1 MKLVRFSTI
10 SIRGMTCNSCVQLI
24 ESVINKQFNVIFV
37 NISLKSERAIIIYDE
52 ESSITPECLAAAVNN
67 MGFEA
72 EPFYESG
79 TFPECLDKTSGKAFE
94 TCLHVEDLISTNCED
109 RINRSLACLP
119 NLVTFRINKSSSTLE
134 IWHLQQVTTS
144 DLIDCISKS
153 GFKAITKPQ
162 TMSMCTEFS
171 TSNNNRIPP
180 SMKFECLSTIHLSS
194 KANLQS
200 FRQNLLIVKVDG
212 VINTIKFHELLQ
224 AYHDS
229 MNLSNYDLHVL
240 ASSENGMLLAVNI
253 LSPIPCDSLN
263 KGVRLVPA
271 DLMKQISDFLTSKQ
285 YPAARIKLL
294 NSDTNN
300 SEVYSFSNDCD
311 QNETNYHPSGDHTSK
326 LNGCEITVS
335 IYGMHC
341 HSCVRK
347 IESYFNEEPVKQ
359 LYNFKNCRVSL
370 SDKEGK
376 FILEKSS
383 KVQALT
389 QDDLVHIASGLL
401 EINVDKIH
409 LELQKL
415 GFQTSSVTNQLQLST
430 TVNYLSEVPLNRY
443 LPNTTPYSSSS
454 LLLSKKNLCTNP
466 TNTTTLSSSNGHL
479 STSCQTKGIN
489 LNVHHEKCYLHVTGM
504 TCSSCVHIIE
514 QNLLKL
520 KGVHSALVAL
530 IAMKAEIVYEPT
542 LITVKQLIKKV
553 EELGFSA
560 TLLEQHDS
568 LHGNTGRGTIHFTIH
583 ELPTNPS
590 QYTTIESTLN
600 KTKGVYS
607 ATLDLNT
614 KCLRIVYTPSEIGP
628 RDLMKQIENLG
639 YQPVLC
645 RPEQKNLHESSSLL
659 RWRSSFYFSLIFAI
673 PTMMIMIIF
682 MLLWPHYVPESC
694 PTHFREIS
702 MNDQQQQQQNLL
714 NNSNNTNEHRI
725 HYFTTPMIIPGLSV
739 ENMLM
744 FLLATPIQIF
754 GGRYFYIH
762 AYKSLKHGIANMDV
776 LIVIATTIAYLY
788 SVVILLIAI
797 LNRWQHSP
805 RTVFETSPMLL
816 VFVSLG
822 RWLEHIAKGKTSEA
836 LTKLLSLHA
845 KEATLID
852 LSSTERQ
859 KLEDTL
865 QQQTKHLPTNLFTS
879 GIEKRIPVEL
889 VHQNDIIKILPG
901 EKVPVDSVILIGSTS
916 CDESLITG
924 ESMPVVK
931 KPGSDLIGGSINLAS
946 IVWAKATH
954 VGEDSA
960 LSQIVRL
967 VEEAQT
973 SKAPV
978 QQLADKIAGY
988 FVPFICLVSLTVFIL
1003 WINLGLLVPTTIK
1016 GYEPGCSI
1024 PLLAID
1030 HAFRMAI
1037 TVLTIACPCALGLAT
1052 PTAVM
1057 VATGTGAL
1065 AGILIKGG
1073 QPLENMHKLTTI
1085 LFDKTGTITQGRP
1098 QVIRIVM
1105 FIPPND
1111 EMEKSTEVNK
1121 NRSSDQS
1128 SPLSISSY
1136 KPQICSNISPSRF
1149 LYLIAS
1155 AESTVQHPVANALL
1169 IIARTFRRFA
1179 LSFNPNELLLN
1190 TSKERVN
1197 YQNTHN
1203 NKMNY
1208 DLSNDFAK
1216 VSQIKTSSGLGV
1228 QCSVDLLPYDC
1239 PPGPE
1244 LPKPLDVRS
1253 SNSFSNQYT
1262 EIDINAALQMKLTYV
1277 SCMWPTKNTPTMN
1290 NLVNGDHDELNN
1302 NNFEKFNDL
1311 LSNQSMTYPAS
1322 SHSTVNEL
1330 DNYQVL
1336 GDCKESVNR
1345 KNSTNNVITSQK
1357 QQQRH
1362 FLNGSERIEWADSTK
1377 GGVHSVLIGNREWLK
1392 QNNVI
1397 LPIILSNEY
1406 LPDGRESNRQ
1416 TAGYCDIPTLDS
1428 LVSADE
1434 SQGHTVVYVAIDNIL
1449 VGLVTISDPIKPEA
1463 DLIIAALRHRGIRV
1477 ALLTGDNFRSAN
1489 AVAQQIGIDE
1499 VYAEVLPGHKADKIK
1514 ELQNCSTVRRRNKR
1528 NSTIMSMTK
1537 MRNKKQNQMKSTKG
1551 CISNSTDCVTNIV
1564 DESNCQIFNSKISN
1578 KPPNHSKLELL
1589 KKTIPNNN
1597 NHSNSSCHIENEFNL
1612 FNEKLS
1618 EDEFNHTIHNNNTQV
1633 KYNGNPVKNTLSIKQ
1648 FIKQC
1653 ISVICCFTSQHYN
1666 YYCTFVKPLNSLRK
1680 HQTTSFHQRQI
1691 ERHQKMKKYQKNNLR
1706 VSLKKSQRQYVA
1718 MIGDGVNDSP
1728 ALAQADVGIAIGCGA
1743 DVAVETADVVLI
1755 RNSLIDVV
1763 GAIDL
1768 SKKTVRRIRCN
1779 FIAAT
1784 LYNLIGVPVAAG
1796 QFICCLMPFGIELTP
1811 WFASA
1816 AMAASSLSVI
1826 LLSLLLKRWQKPTPA
1841 SLICPEYVKFLN
1853 SRSYDTKNKSGQRR
1867 DSQLSSGVHSLTDK
1881 VLSLRDNLRTVLTR
1895 HHRISPIHTNI
1906 EAVDNQNL
1914 LDTYNN
1920 DGDNESEDE
1929 IINTQNSLIEKS
1941 FISLGAQN
1949 FTNDENNISLEMRKA
1964 RSWSSRTCR

>member
-37 NISLKSERAIIIYDE
+37 NVSLKFERAIIIYDE
-52 ESSITPECLAAAVNN
+52 ESSITPECLATTVNN

-72 EPFYESG
+72 KPIFYEME
-79 TFPECLDKTSGKAFE
+79 TFPDCLDKTSGKALE
-94 TCLHVEDLISTNCED
+94 TCLYVEDLISTDCED
-109 RINRSLACLP
+109 RINQSLVCLP
-119 NLVTFRINKSSSTLE
+119 NLVTFRINTSSSTVE

-144 DLIDCISKS
+144 
-153 GFKAITKPQ
+153 
-162 TMSMCTEFS
+162 
-171 TSNNNRIPP
+171 
-180 SMKFECLSTIHLSS
+180 
-194 KANLQS
+194 
-200 FRQNLLIVKVDG
+200 
-212 VINTIKFHELLQ
+212 
-224 AYHDS
+224 
-229 MNLSNYDLHVL
+229 
-240 ASSENGMLLAVNI
+240 
-253 LSPIPCDSLN
+253 
-263 KGVRLVPA
+263 
-271 DLMKQISDFLTSKQ
+271 
-285 YPAARIKLL
+285 AARIKLL
-294 NSDTNN
+294 NSVTNN
-300 SEVYSFSNDCD
+300 SEVYSVSNHGD
-311 QNETNYHPSGDHTSK
+311 QNATNDHPSRDYTSK
-326 LNGCEITVS
+326 LDSYEITVS

-347 IESYFNEEPVKQ
+347 IESYFNEESVKQ
-359 LYNFKNCRVSL
+359 LYNIKNCSVSL

-376 FILEKSS
+376 FTLAKNS
-383 KVQALT
+383 KAQALT
-389 QDDLVHIASGLL
+389 QDDLVHITSDLL

-415 GFQTSSVTNQLQLST
+415 GFQTSSVTSNSANVDILPSDQNDQLQLST
-430 TVNYLSEVPLNRY
+430 TVNNLSEVPLNDY
-443 LPNTTPYSSSS
+443 LPNTIPYSSSSS
-454 LLLSKKNLCTNP
+454 LLLSKKNLFTNP
-466 TNTTTLSSSNGHL
+466 TTTTTTLSNSNGHL
-479 STSCQTKGIN
+479 STSLSYQTNGIN
-489 LNVHHEKCYLHVTGM
+489 LNVHHKKCYLHVTGM
-504 TCSSCVHIIE
+504 TCSSCVHNIE

-542 LITVKQLIKKV
+542 LITVKQLIKKI

-560 TLLEQHDS
+560 TLLEQHDN
-568 LHGNTGRGTIHFTIH
+568 LHGNTGQGTIHFTIH
-583 ELPTNPS
+583 ELSANPS
-590 QYTTIESTLN
+590 ECTTIESTLN
-600 KTKGVYS
+600 KIKGVHS
-607 ATLDLNT
+607 ASLDLKT
-614 KCLRIVYTPSEIGP
+614 KCLRIVYNLNEIGP
-628 RDLMKQIENLG
+628 RDLIKQIENLG

-645 RPEQKNLHESSSLL
+645 RPEQNLHESSSLL
-659 RWRSSFYFSLIFAI
+659 RWRSSFYFSLVFAI

-694 PTHFREIS
+694 PVHFREIS
-702 MNDQQQQQQNLL
+702 INGQQQQNVL
-714 NNSNNTNEHRI
+714 NNSNFTNEHTI

-762 AYKSLKHGIANMDV
+762 AYKSLTHGIANMDV
-776 LIVIATTIAYLY
+776 LIVIATTISYLY

-852 LSSTERQ
+852 LSPTEKQ

-865 QQQTKHLPTNLFTS
+865 QQQTKNLPTNLFAS
-879 GIEKRIPVEL
+879 GIEKRIPIEL

-1003 WINLGLLVPTTIK
+1003 WITLGFLVPTTIK

-1105 FIPPND
+1105 FIPPNG
-1111 EMEKSTEVNK
+1111 EMERSTEVNK
-1121 NRSSDQS
+1121 YQSPDQS

-1136 KPQICSNISPSRF
+1136 KPQLCSNISPSRF

-1155 AESTVQHPVANALL
+1155 AESTVQHPLANALL

-1179 LSFNPNELLLN
+1179 LSFNSDELLLN
-1190 TSKERVN
+1190 TSKDGVN

-1203 NKMNY
+1203 NEMNY

-1216 VSQIKTSSGLGV
+1216 ISQIRTSSGLGV
-1228 QCSVDLLPYDC
+1228 QCNVDLLPYDC
-1239 PPGPE
+1239 PPGPA
-1244 LPKPLDVRS
+1244 LPKPLDVR

-1262 EIDINAALQMKLTYV
+1262 ELDINAALQMKLTYI
-1277 SCMWPTKNTPTMN
+1277 SCMWPTKNTPSTEN
-1290 NLVNGDHDELNN
+1290 NLINGDHDELNN
-1302 NNFEKFNDL
+1302 NNNISFQKLNDL
-1311 LSNQSMTYPAS
+1311 LSDQSMTYPAS

-1330 DNYQVL
+1330 DEYQAL
-1336 GDCKESVNR
+1336 GDCKESVQQ
-1345 KNSTNNVITSQK
+1345 KISTNNYIITSQQ
-1357 QQQRH
+1357 QQQRQ

-1416 TAGYCDIPTLDS
+1416 TAGYCNIPTLDS

-1463 DLIIAALRHRGIRV
+1463 DLIVAALRHRGIRV
-1477 ALLTGDNFRSAN
+1477 ALLTGDNYRSAN

-1499 VYAEVLPGHKADKIK
+1499 VYAEVLPSHKADKIK
-1514 ELQNCSTVRRRNKR
+1514 ELQNCTTVRRRNKR
-1528 NSTIMSMTK
+1528 NSTMMSMTK
-1537 MRNKKQNQMKSTKG
+1537 IRNKRQNKMKTTKG
-1551 CISNSTDCVTNIV
+1551 CISDNPDCVTNIV
-1564 DESNCQIFNSKISN
+1564 GDEPNCQIFNSKISN
-1578 KPPNHSKLELL
+1578 KPNHSKLKSL

-1597 NHSNSSCHIENEFNL
+1597 NGNSSCHIENELNL
-1612 FNEKLS
+1612 SNEELS
-1618 EDEFNHTIHNNNTQV
+1618 DDEFNHTIQSTQG
-1633 KYNGNPVKNTLSIKQ
+1633 KYNEKSVKDTLSIQQ

-1653 ISVICCFTSQHYN
+1653 INVICCFTSQHYN
-1666 YYCTFVKPLNSLRK
+1666 YYSNFVKSSNSLTK
-1680 HQTTSFHQRQI
+1680 HQNNSFHQRQM
-1691 ERHQKMKKYQKNNLR
+1691 ERHHKMKYRKNNLR
-1706 VSLKKSQRQYVA
+1706 VSLKKFQRQYVA

-1768 SKKTVRRIRCN
+1768 SNKTVRRIRCN

-1796 QFICCLMPFGIELTP
+1796 CLMPFGIELTP

-1826 LLSLLLKRWQKPTPA
+1826 FLSLLLKRWQKPTPA

-1853 SRSYDTKNKSGQRR
+1853 SRSYEAKIKSGQRR
-1867 DSQLSSGVHSLTDK
+1867 DSQLSSGLHSLTDK

-1895 HHRISPIHTNI
+1895 HRISPIHTNI

-1929 IINTQNSLIEKS
+1929 IMNTQNPFIEKS
-1941 FISLGAQN
+1941 FISLGTHS
-1949 FTNDENNISLEMRKA
+1949 FTDNQNNISLEMRKA

>member
-24 ESVINKQFNVIFV
+24 ESVISKQFDVIFV

-52 ESSITPECLAAAVNN
+52 ESSITPECLAATVNN

-72 EPFYESG
+72 EPFYERE
-79 TFPECLDKTSGKAFE
+79 TFPECLDKTNGKALE
-94 TCLHVEDLISTNCED
+94 TCLYVEDLISTDCED
-109 RINRSLACLP
+109 RINQSLVCLP
-119 NLVTFRINKSSSTLE
+119 NLVTFRINTSSSTVE

-144 DLIDCISKS
+144 DLIDCISKA

-162 TMSMCTEFS
+162 TVSMCTNVS
-171 TSNNNRIPP
+171 TSNNSRTP
-180 SMKFECLSTIHLSS
+180 SMKSERLSTIHLSS

-200 FRQNLLIVKVDG
+200 FHQNLLIVKVDG

-229 MNLSNYDLHVL
+229 MNLSNCDLHVL
-240 ASSENGMLLAVNI
+240 ASSQNGMLLTVNI
-253 LSPIPCDSLN
+253 LSPIPCDSSN
-263 KGVRLVPA
+263 KGVRLVTV

-285 YPAARIKLL
+285 YPAAQIKLL
-294 NSDTNN
+294 NSVTNN
-300 SEVYSFSNDCD
+300 SEVYSVSNHGD
-311 QNETNYHPSGDHTSK
+311 QNATNDHPSRDYTSK
-326 LNGCEITVS
+326 LNSYEITVS

-347 IESYFNEEPVKQ
+347 IESYFNEESVKQ
-359 LYNFKNCRVSL
+359 LYNLKNCCVSL

-376 FILEKSS
+376 FTLENS

-389 QDDLVHIASGLL
+389 QDDLVHITSDLL

-415 GFQTSSVTNQLQLST
+415 GFQTSSVTSNST
-430 TVNYLSEVPLNRY
+430 NMDI
-443 LPNTTPYSSSS
+443 LPSD
-454 LLLSKKNLCTNP
+454 
-466 TNTTTLSSSNGHL
+466 
-479 STSCQTKGIN
+479 
-489 LNVHHEKCYLHVTGM
+489 
-504 TCSSCVHIIE
+504 
-514 QNLLKL
+514 QN
-520 KGVHSALVAL
+520 GVHSALVAL

-542 LITVKQLIKKV
+542 LITVKQLIKKI

-560 TLLEQHDS
+560 TLLEQHDN

-583 ELPTNPS
+583 ELSANPS
-590 QYTTIESTLN
+590 EYTTIESTLN
-600 KTKGVYS
+600 KSKGVYS
-607 ATLDLNT
+607 AALDSKT
-614 KCLRIVYTPSEIGP
+614 KCLRIVYNLNEIGP
-628 RDLMKQIENLG
+628 RDLIKQIENLG

-645 RPEQKNLHESSSLL
+645 RPEQNLHESSSLL
-659 RWRSSFYFSLIFAI
+659 RWRSSFYFSLVFAI
-673 PTMMIMIIF
+673 PTMMTMIIF

-694 PTHFREIS
+694 PVHFREIS
-702 MNDQQQQQQNLL
+702 INGQQQQNLL
-714 NNSNNTNEHRI
+714 NYSNITNEHTI

-762 AYKSLKHGIANMDV
+762 AYKSLTHGIANMDV

-852 LSSTERQ
+852 LSPTEKQ

-865 QQQTKHLPTNLFTS
+865 QQQTKNLPTNLFTS
-879 GIEKRIPVEL
+879 GIEKRIPIEL

-901 EKVPVDSVILIGSTS
+901 EKVPVDSLILIGSTS

-1003 WINLGLLVPTTIK
+1003 WITLGFLVPTTIK

-1105 FIPPND
+1105 FIPPSG
-1111 EMEKSTEVNK
+1111 EMERFTEVNK
-1121 NRSSDQS
+1121 NQSPDQS

-1179 LSFNPNELLLN
+1179 LSFNSNELLLN
-1190 TSKERVN
+1190 TSKEGLN
-1197 YQNTHN
+1197 YQNTYN
-1203 NKMNY
+1203 SKMNY

-1216 VSQIKTSSGLGV
+1216 ISQIRTSSGLGV

-1239 PPGPE
+1239 PPGPA

-1262 EIDINAALQMKLTYV
+1262 ELDINAALQMKLTYI
-1277 SCMWPTKNTPTMN
+1277 SCMWPTKNTPSTEN
-1290 NLVNGDHDELNN
+1290 NLVDGDHNEFNNNNN
-1302 NNFEKFNDL
+1302 NNFQKFNDL
-1311 LSNQSMTYPAS
+1311 LSDQSMTYPAS

-1330 DNYQVL
+1330 NEYQVL
-1336 GDCKESVNR
+1336 GDCKEGVQQEISI
-1345 KNSTNNVITSQK
+1345 NNNIITSQQ

-1416 TAGYCDIPTLDS
+1416 TTGYCNIPTLDS
-1428 LVSADE
+1428 LVAADE

-1463 DLIIAALRHRGIRV
+1463 DLIVAALRHRGIRV
-1477 ALLTGDNFRSAN
+1477 ALLTGDNYRSAN

-1514 ELQNCSTVRRRNKR
+1514 ELQNCTTVRRRNKR
-1528 NSTIMSMTK
+1528 NSTMMSMTK
-1537 MRNKKQNQMKSTKG
+1537 IRNKKQNKMKTKD
-1551 CISNSTDCVTNIV
+1551 CISNNTGCVTNTV
-1564 DESNCQIFNSKISN
+1564 GDEPNRQIFNSKISN
-1578 KPPNHSKLELL
+1578 KPNHSKLKSL

-1597 NHSNSSCHIENEFNL
+1597 NSNGNSSCHIENELNL
-1612 FNEKLS
+1612 SNEELS
-1618 EDEFNHTIHNNNTQV
+1618 DDEFNHTIQSTHG
-1633 KYNGNPVKNTLSIKQ
+1633 KYHEKSIKNTLSIKQ

-1653 ISVICCFTSQHYN
+1653 IRVICCFTSQHYN
-1666 YYCTFVKPLNSLRK
+1666 YYSNIVKSSNSLRK
-1680 HQTTSFHQRQI
+1680 HQNNSFHQRQI
-1691 ERHQKMKKYQKNNLR
+1691 ERHHKMKYRKNNLR
-1706 VSLKKSQRQYVA
+1706 VSLTKSQRQYVA

-1796 QFICCLMPFGIELTP
+1796 CLMPFGIELTP

-1826 LLSLLLKRWQKPTPA
+1826 FLSLLLKRWQKPTPA

-1853 SRSYDTKNKSGQRR
+1853 SRSYEAKIKSGQRR
-1867 DSQLSSGVHSLTDK
+1867 DSQLSSGLHSLTDK

-1895 HHRISPIHTNI
+1895 HHRISQIHTNI

-1929 IINTQNSLIEKS
+1929 IMNTQNSFIEKS

-1949 FTNDENNISLEMRKA
+1949 FTDNENNISLEMRKA

>member
-10 SIRGMTCNSCVQLI
+10 SIRGMTCNSCVKLI

-37 NISLKSERAIIIYDE
+37 NVSLKFERAIIIYDE
-52 ESSITPECLAAAVNN
+52 ESSITPECLAATVNK

-72 EPFYESG
+72 KPVSYEME
-79 TFPECLDKTSGKAFE
+79 TFPECLDKTSGKALE
-94 TCLHVEDLISTNCED
+94 TCLYVEDLISTDCED
-109 RINRSLACLP
+109 RINQSLVCLP
-119 NLVTFRINKSSSTLE
+119 NLVTFRINTSSCTVE

-144 DLIDCISKS
+144 ELIDCISMA

-162 TMSMCTEFS
+162 TVSMCTNVS
-171 TSNNNRIPP
+171 TSNNSRIPS
-180 SMKFECLSTIHLSS
+180 SMKSECLSTIRLSN

-200 FRQNLLIVKVDG
+200 FHQNLLIVKVDG
-212 VINTIKFHELLQ
+212 VINTTKLHELLQ

-229 MNLSNYDLHVL
+229 MNLSDCDLHVL
-240 ASSENGMLLAVNI
+240 ASSQNGMLLTINI
-253 LSPIPCDSLN
+253 LSPIPCDSSN
-263 KGVRLVPA
+263 KGVRLVTV

-294 NSDTNN
+294 NSVTNN
-300 SEVYSFSNDCD
+300 SEVYSVSNHGD
-311 QNETNYHPSGDHTSK
+311 QNATNDHPSRDYTSK
-326 LNGCEITVS
+326 LNSYEITIS

-347 IESYFNEEPVKQ
+347 IESYFNEESVKQ
-359 LYNFKNCRVSL
+359 LYNLKNCSVSL

-376 FILEKSS
+376 FTLEKNST
-383 KVQALT
+383 VQALT
-389 QDDLVHIASGLL
+389 QDDLVHITSDLL

-415 GFQTSSVTNQLQLST
+415 GFQTSSANVDI
-430 TVNYLSEVPLNRY
+430 
-443 LPNTTPYSSSS
+443 LPSD
-454 LLLSKKNLCTNP
+454 
-466 TNTTTLSSSNGHL
+466 
-479 STSCQTKGIN
+479 
-489 LNVHHEKCYLHVTGM
+489 
-504 TCSSCVHIIE
+504 
-514 QNLLKL
+514 QN
-520 KGVHSALVAL
+520 GVHSALVAL
-530 IAMKAEIVYEPT
+530 IAMKAEVVYEPT
-542 LITVKQLIKKV
+542 LITVNQLIKKI

-560 TLLEQHDS
+560 TLLEQHDN

-583 ELPTNPS
+583 ELSANPS
-590 QYTTIESTLN
+590 ECTTIESTLN

-607 ATLDLNT
+607 AALDLKT
-614 KCLRIVYTPSEIGP
+614 KCLRIVYNLNEIGP
-628 RDLMKQIENLG
+628 RDLIKQIENLG

-645 RPEQKNLHESSSLL
+645 RPEQNLHESSSLL
-659 RWRSSFYFSLIFAI
+659 RWRSSFYFSLVFAI

-694 PTHFREIS
+694 PVHFREIS
-702 MNDQQQQQQNLL
+702 INGQQQQNLL
-714 NNSNNTNEHRI
+714 NNSNITNEHTI

-762 AYKSLKHGIANMDV
+762 AYKSLTHGIANMDV
-776 LIVIATTIAYLY
+776 LIVIATTISYLY

-852 LSSTERQ
+852 LSPTDKQ

-865 QQQTKHLPTNLFTS
+865 QQQTKNLPTNLFTS
-879 GIEKRIPVEL
+879 GIEKRIPIEL

-901 EKVPVDSVILIGSTS
+901 EKVPVDSLILIGSTS

-1003 WINLGLLVPTTIK
+1003 WITLGFLVPTTIK

-1105 FIPPND
+1105 FIPPTG
-1111 EMEKSTEVNK
+1111 EMERSTEVNK
-1121 NRSSDQS
+1121 CQSPDQS
-1128 SPLSISSY
+1128 SQLSISSY
-1136 KPQICSNISPSRF
+1136 KPQLCSNISPSRF

-1155 AESTVQHPVANALL
+1155 AESTVQHPLANALL

-1179 LSFNPNELLLN
+1179 LSFNSDELLLN
-1190 TSKERVN
+1190 TSKEGVN

-1203 NKMNY
+1203 SKMNY

-1216 VSQIKTSSGLGV
+1216 ISQIRTSSGLGV
-1228 QCSVDLLPYDC
+1228 QCNVDLLPYDC
-1239 PPGPE
+1239 PPGPA
-1244 LPKPLDVRS
+1244 LPKPLDVR

-1262 EIDINAALQMKLTYV
+1262 ELDINAALQMKLTYI
-1277 SCMWPTKNTPTMN
+1277 SCMWPTKNTPSTEN

-1302 NNFEKFNDL
+1302 NNNNSFQKFNDL
-1311 LSNQSMTYPAS
+1311 LSDQSMTYPAS

-1330 DNYQVL
+1330 DEYQVL
-1336 GDCKESVNR
+1336 GDCKESIQQ
-1345 KNSTNNVITSQK
+1345 KISTNNDIITSQL

-1397 LPIILSNEY
+1397 LPIILSKEY

-1416 TAGYCDIPTLDS
+1416 TAGYCNIPTLDS

-1463 DLIIAALRHRGIRV
+1463 DLIVAALRHRGIRV
-1477 ALLTGDNFRSAN
+1477 ALLTGDNYRSAN
-1489 AVAQQIGIDE
+1489 AVARQIGIDE

-1514 ELQNCSTVRRRNKR
+1514 ELQNCTTVRRRNKK
-1528 NSTIMSMTK
+1528 NSTMMSMTK
-1537 MRNKKQNQMKSTKG
+1537 IRNKRQNKMKTTKG
-1551 CISNSTDCVTNIV
+1551 CISDNTDCLTNIV
-1564 DESNCQIFNSKISN
+1564 GDEPNCQIFNSKISN
-1578 KPPNHSKLELL
+1578 KPNHSKLKSL

-1597 NHSNSSCHIENEFNL
+1597 NNNDNSSCHIENELNL
-1612 FNEKLS
+1612 SNEELTD
-1618 EDEFNHTIHNNNTQV
+1618 DEFNHTIQSTQG
-1633 KYNGNPVKNTLSIKQ
+1633 KYHEKSIKTTLSIQQ

-1653 ISVICCFTSQHYN
+1653 INVICCFTSQHYN
-1666 YYCTFVKPLNSLRK
+1666 YYSTFVKSSNSLKK
-1680 HQTTSFHQRQI
+1680 HQINSFHQRQI
-1691 ERHQKMKKYQKNNLR
+1691 ERHHKMKYPKNNLR

-1796 QFICCLMPFGIELTP
+1796 CLMPFGIELTP

-1826 LLSLLLKRWQKPTPA
+1826 FLSLLLKRWQKPTPA

-1853 SRSYDTKNKSGQRR
+1853 SRSYEAKSKSGQRR
-1867 DSQLSSGVHSLTDK
+1867 DSQLSSGLHSLTDK

-1895 HHRISPIHTNI
+1895 HRISPIHTNI

-1920 DGDNESEDE
+1920 DGDNESESE
-1929 IINTQNSLIEKS
+1929 IMNTQNPFIEKS
-1941 FISLGAQN
+1941 FISLGTQN
-1949 FTNDENNISLEMRKA
+1949 FTDNQNNISLEIRKA

>member
-37 NISLKSERAIIIYDE
+37 NVSLKFERAIIIYDE
-52 ESSITPECLAAAVNN
+52 ESSITPECLATTVNN

-72 EPFYESG
+72 KPIFYEME
-79 TFPECLDKTSGKAFE
+79 TFPDCLDKTSGKALE
-94 TCLHVEDLISTNCED
+94 TCLYVEDLIFTDCED
-109 RINRSLACLP
+109 RINQSLVCLP
-119 NLVTFRINKSSSTLE
+119 NLVTFRINTSSSTVE

-144 DLIDCISKS
+144 DLIDCVSKA

-162 TMSMCTEFS
+162 TVSMCTNVS
-171 TSNNNRIPP
+171 TSNNSRIPS
-180 SMKFECLSTIHLSS
+180 SMKSECLSTIHLSN

-200 FRQNLLIVKVDG
+200 FHQNLLIVKVDG
-212 VINTIKFHELLQ
+212 VINTIKLHELLQ
-224 AYHDS
+224 AYLDS
-229 MNLSNYDLHVL
+229 MNLSNCDLHVL
-240 ASSENGMLLAVNI
+240 ASSQNGMLLTINI
-253 LSPIPCDSLN
+253 LSPIPCDSSN
-263 KGVRLVPA
+263 KGVTV
-271 DLMKQISDFLTSKQ
+271 DLMKQISDFLTSKK

-294 NSDTNN
+294 NSVANN
-300 SEVYSFSNDCD
+300 SEVYSVSNHGDE
-311 QNETNYHPSGDHTSK
+311 NATNDHPSRDYTSK
-326 LNGCEITVS
+326 LDSYEITVS

-347 IESYFNEEPVKQ
+347 IESYFNEESVKQ
-359 LYNFKNCRVSL
+359 LYNIKNCSVSL

-376 FILEKSS
+376 FTLAKNS

-389 QDDLVHIASGLL
+389 QDDLVHITSDLL

-415 GFQTSSVTNQLQLST
+415 GFQTSSVTSDSANVDILPSDQNDQLQLST
-430 TVNYLSEVPLNRY
+430 TVNYLSEVPLNDY
-443 LPNTTPYSSSS
+443 LPNTIPYSSSSS

-466 TNTTTLSSSNGHL
+466 TTTTTTLSNSNGHL
-479 STSCQTKGIN
+479 STSLSYQTNGIN
-489 LNVHHEKCYLHVTGM
+489 LNVHHKKCYLHVTGM
-504 TCSSCVHIIE
+504 TCSSCVHNIE

-542 LITVKQLIKKV
+542 LITVKQLIKKI

-560 TLLEQHDS
+560 TLLEQHDN

-583 ELPTNPS
+583 ELSANPS
-590 QYTTIESTLN
+590 ECTTIESTLN
-600 KTKGVYS
+600 KIKGVYS
-607 ATLDLNT
+607 ASLDLKT
-614 KCLRIVYTPSEIGP
+614 KCLRIVYNLNEIGP
-628 RDLMKQIENLG
+628 RDLIKQIENLG

-645 RPEQKNLHESSSLL
+645 RPEQNLHESSSLL
-659 RWRSSFYFSLIFAI
+659 RWRSSFYFSLVFAI

-694 PTHFREIS
+694 PVHFREIS
-702 MNDQQQQQQNLL
+702 INGQQQNVL
-714 NNSNNTNEHRI
+714 NNSNLTNEHTI

-762 AYKSLKHGIANMDV
+762 AYKSLTHGIANMDV
-776 LIVIATTIAYLY
+776 LIVIATTISYLY

-852 LSSTERQ
+852 LSPTEKQ

-865 QQQTKHLPTNLFTS
+865 QQQTKNLPTNLFAS
-879 GIEKRIPVEL
+879 GIEKRIPIEL

-1003 WINLGLLVPTTIK
+1003 WITLGFLVPTTIK

-1098 QVIRIVM
+1098 QVIRIIM
-1105 FIPPND
+1105 FIPPNG
-1111 EMEKSTEVNK
+1111 EMERSTEVNK
-1121 NRSSDQS
+1121 YQSPDQS

-1136 KPQICSNISPSRF
+1136 KPQLCSNISPSRF

-1155 AESTVQHPVANALL
+1155 AESTVQHPLANALL

-1179 LSFNPNELLLN
+1179 LSFNSDELLLN
-1190 TSKERVN
+1190 TSKEGVN

-1203 NKMNY
+1203 SKMNY

-1216 VSQIKTSSGLGV
+1216 ISQIRTSSGLGV
-1228 QCSVDLLPYDC
+1228 QCNVDLLPYDC
-1239 PPGPE
+1239 PPGPA
-1244 LPKPLDVRS
+1244 LPKPLDVR

-1262 EIDINAALQMKLTYV
+1262 ELDINAALQMKLTYI
-1277 SCMWPTKNTPTMN
+1277 SCMWPTKNTPSTEN

-1302 NNFEKFNDL
+1302 NNNISFQKFNDL
-1311 LSNQSMTYPAS
+1311 LSDQYMTYPAS
-1322 SHSTVNEL
+1322 SHSTVKEL
-1330 DNYQVL
+1330 DEYQAL
-1336 GDCKESVNR
+1336 GDCKESVQQ
-1345 KNSTNNVITSQK
+1345 KISTNNDIITSQQ

-1362 FLNGSERIEWADSTK
+1362 FLNGSERIEWAGSYVVNLLRQKHVVQQK
-1377 GGVHSVLIGNREWLK
+1377 GSLFNK
-1392 QNNVI
+1392 FVI
-1397 LPIILSNEY
+1397 KMYICIY
-1406 LPDGRESNRQ
+1406 
-1416 TAGYCDIPTLDS
+1416 
-1428 LVSADE
+1428 
-1434 SQGHTVVYVAIDNIL
+1434 
-1449 VGLVTISDPIKPEA
+1449 
-1463 DLIIAALRHRGIRV
+1463 
-1477 ALLTGDNFRSAN
+1477 
-1489 AVAQQIGIDE
+1489 
-1499 VYAEVLPGHKADKIK
+1499 
-1514 ELQNCSTVRRRNKR
+1514 NCTVR
-1528 NSTIMSMTK
+1528 
-1537 MRNKKQNQMKSTKG
+1537 
-1551 CISNSTDCVTNIV
+1551 
-1564 DESNCQIFNSKISN
+1564 
-1578 KPPNHSKLELL
+1578 
-1589 KKTIPNNN
+1589 
-1597 NHSNSSCHIENEFNL
+1597 
-1612 FNEKLS
+1612 
-1618 EDEFNHTIHNNNTQV
+1618 
-1633 KYNGNPVKNTLSIKQ
+1633 
-1648 FIKQC
+1648 
-1653 ISVICCFTSQHYN
+1653 
-1666 YYCTFVKPLNSLRK
+1666 
-1680 HQTTSFHQRQI
+1680 
-1691 ERHQKMKKYQKNNLR
+1691 
-1706 VSLKKSQRQYVA
+1706 
-1718 MIGDGVNDSP
+1718 
-1728 ALAQADVGIAIGCGA
+1728 
-1743 DVAVETADVVLI
+1743 
-1755 RNSLIDVV
+1755 
-1763 GAIDL
+1763 
-1768 SKKTVRRIRCN
+1768 
-1779 FIAAT
+1779 
-1784 LYNLIGVPVAAG
+1784 
-1796 QFICCLMPFGIELTP
+1796 
-1811 WFASA
+1811 
-1816 AMAASSLSVI
+1816 
-1826 LLSLLLKRWQKPTPA
+1826 
-1841 SLICPEYVKFLN
+1841 
-1853 SRSYDTKNKSGQRR
+1853 
-1867 DSQLSSGVHSLTDK
+1867 
-1881 VLSLRDNLRTVLTR
+1881 
-1895 HHRISPIHTNI
+1895 
-1906 EAVDNQNL
+1906 
-1914 LDTYNN
+1914 
-1920 DGDNESEDE
+1920 
-1929 IINTQNSLIEKS
+1929 
-1941 FISLGAQN
+1941 
-1949 FTNDENNISLEMRKA
+1949 
-1964 RSWSSRTCR
+1964 

>member
-37 NISLKSERAIIIYDE
+37 NVSLKFERAIIIYDE
-52 ESSITPECLAAAVNN
+52 ESSITPECLATTVNN

-72 EPFYESG
+72 KPIFYEME
-79 TFPECLDKTSGKAFE
+79 TFPDCLDKTS
-94 TCLHVEDLISTNCED
+94 DLISTDCED
-109 RINRSLACLP
+109 RINQSLVCLP
-119 NLVTFRINKSSSTLE
+119 NLVTFRINTSSSTVE

-144 DLIDCISKS
+144 DLIDCVCKA
-153 GFKAITKPQ
+153 GFKAVTKPQ
-162 TMSMCTEFS
+162 TVSMCTDVS
-171 TSNNNRIPP
+171 TSNNSRIPS
-180 SMKFECLSTIHLSS
+180 SMKSECLSTIHLSN

-200 FRQNLLIVKVDG
+200 FHQNLLIVKVDG
-212 VINTIKFHELLQ
+212 VINTIKLHELLQ
-224 AYHDS
+224 AYLDS
-229 MNLSNYDLHVL
+229 MNLSNCDLHVL
-240 ASSENGMLLAVNI
+240 ASSQNGMLLTINI
-253 LSPIPCDSLN
+253 LSPIPCDSSN
-263 KGVRLVPA
+263 KGVRLVTV

-294 NSDTNN
+294 NSVTNK
-300 SEVYSFSNDCD
+300 SEVYSVSNHGD
-311 QNETNYHPSGDHTSK
+311 QNATNDHPSRDYTSK
-326 LNGCEITVS
+326 LDSYEITVS

-347 IESYFNEEPVKQ
+347 IESYFNEESVKQ
-359 LYNFKNCRVSL
+359 LYNIKNCSVSL

-376 FILEKSS
+376 FTLAKNS

-389 QDDLVHIASGLL
+389 QDDLVHITSDLL

-415 GFQTSSVTNQLQLST
+415 GFQTSYVTSDSANVDILPSDQNDQLQLST
-430 TVNYLSEVPLNRY
+430 TVNYLSEVPLNDY
-443 LPNTTPYSSSS
+443 LPNTIPYSSSSS

-466 TNTTTLSSSNGHL
+466 TTTTTTLSNSNGHL
-479 STSCQTKGIN
+479 STSLSYQTNGIN
-489 LNVHHEKCYLHVTGM
+489 LNVHHKKCYLHVTGM
-504 TCSSCVHIIE
+504 TCSSCVHNIE

-530 IAMKAEIVYEPT
+530 IAMKAEIIYEPT
-542 LITVKQLIKKV
+542 LITVKQLIKKI

-560 TLLEQHDS
+560 TLLEQHDN

-583 ELPTNPS
+583 ELSANPS
-590 QYTTIESTLN
+590 ECTTIESTLN
-600 KTKGVYS
+600 KIKGVYS
-607 ATLDLNT
+607 ASLDLKT
-614 KCLRIVYTPSEIGP
+614 KCLRIVYNLNEIGP
-628 RDLMKQIENLG
+628 RDLIKQIENLG

-645 RPEQKNLHESSSLL
+645 RPEQNLHESSSLL
-659 RWRSSFYFSLIFAI
+659 RWRSSFYFSLVFAI

-694 PTHFREIS
+694 PVHFREIS
-702 MNDQQQQQQNLL
+702 INGQQQQNVL
-714 NNSNNTNEHRI
+714 NNSNITNEHTI

-762 AYKSLKHGIANMDV
+762 AYKSLTHGIANMDV
-776 LIVIATTIAYLY
+776 LIVIATTISYLY

-852 LSSTERQ
+852 LSPTEKQ

-865 QQQTKHLPTNLFTS
+865 QQQTKNLPTNLFAS
-879 GIEKRIPVEL
+879 GIEKRIPIEL

-1003 WINLGLLVPTTIK
+1003 WITLGFLVPTTIK

-1105 FIPPND
+1105 FIPPSG
-1111 EMEKSTEVNK
+1111 EMERSTEVNK
-1121 NRSSDQS
+1121 YQSPDQS

-1136 KPQICSNISPSRF
+1136 KPQLCSNISPSRF

-1155 AESTVQHPVANALL
+1155 AESTVQHPLANALL

-1179 LSFNPNELLLN
+1179 LSFNSDELLLN
-1190 TSKERVN
+1190 TSKDGVN

-1203 NKMNY
+1203 SKMNY

-1216 VSQIKTSSGLGV
+1216 ISQIRTSSGLGV
-1228 QCSVDLLPYDC
+1228 QCNVDLLPYDC
-1239 PPGPE
+1239 PPGPA
-1244 LPKPLDVRS
+1244 LPKPLDVR

-1262 EIDINAALQMKLTYV
+1262 ELDINAALQMKLTYI
-1277 SCMWPTKNTPTMN
+1277 SCMWPTKNTPSTEN
-1290 NLVNGDHDELNN
+1290 NLINGDHDELNN
-1302 NNFEKFNDL
+1302 NNNISFQKFNDL
-1311 LSNQSMTYPAS
+1311 LSDQSMTYPAS

-1330 DNYQVL
+1330 DEYQAL
-1336 GDCKESVNR
+1336 GDCKESVQQ
-1345 KNSTNNVITSQK
+1345 KISTNNDIITSQQ

-1416 TAGYCDIPTLDS
+1416 TAGYCNIPTLDS

-1463 DLIIAALRHRGIRV
+1463 DLIVAALRHRGIRV
-1477 ALLTGDNFRSAN
+1477 ALLTGDNYRSAN

-1514 ELQNCSTVRRRNKR
+1514 ELQNCTTVRRRNKR
-1528 NSTIMSMTK
+1528 NSTMMSMTK
-1537 MRNKKQNQMKSTKG
+1537 IRNKKQNKMKTTKG
-1551 CISNSTDCVTNIV
+1551 CISDNTDCVTNIV
-1564 DESNCQIFNSKISN
+1564 GDEPNCQIFNSKISN
-1578 KPPNHSKLELL
+1578 KPNHSKLKSL

-1597 NHSNSSCHIENEFNL
+1597 NGNSSCHKENELNL
-1612 FNEKLS
+1612 SNEELTD
-1618 EDEFNHTIHNNNTQV
+1618 DEFNHTIQSTQG
-1633 KYNGNPVKNTLSIKQ
+1633 KYNEKSVRTTLSIKQ

-1653 ISVICCFTSQHYN
+1653 INVICCFTSQHYN
-1666 YYCTFVKPLNSLRK
+1666 YYSTFVKSSNSLTK
-1680 HQTTSFHQRQI
+1680 HQNNSFHQRQT
-1691 ERHQKMKKYQKNNLR
+1691 ERHQKMKYRKNNLR

-1768 SKKTVRRIRCN
+1768 SNKTVRRIRCN

-1796 QFICCLMPFGIELTP
+1796 CLMPFGIELTP

-1826 LLSLLLKRWQKPTPA
+1826 FLSLLLKRWQKPTPA

-1853 SRSYDTKNKSGQRR
+1853 SRSYEAKIKSGQRR
-1867 DSQLSSGVHSLTDK
+1867 DSQLSSGLHSLTDK

-1895 HHRISPIHTNI
+1895 HRISPIHTNI

-1929 IINTQNSLIEKS
+1929 IMNTQNPFIEKS
-1941 FISLGAQN
+1941 FISLGTQN
-1949 FTNDENNISLEMRKA
+1949 FTDNQNNISLEIRKA